1 MVWGGA
7 CGCVDQTLGR
17 GRTWGGRG
25 LSRLGAEFAGARA
38 GPVADTGTSAGESR
52 ANQGFR
58 SR

>member
-7 CGCVDQTLGR
+7 CGCVDRTLGR
-17 GRTWGGRG
+17 GRTWEGRSLG
-25 LSRLGAEFAGARA
+25 QRGAEFAEARA

-52 ANQGFR
+52 ADQGFR